1 MNEEIK
7 KYTEMFHNTYEML
20 APKYGYETR
29 GDTKQFDFDSP
40 NGKLMYATI
49 EKIVYP
55 ILEENQQLKE
65 QLQQKEDIINK
76 AKEYIKDNAN
86 IYTNIMGK
94 EVGFFKRH
102 NDGWT
107 PIELLEIL
115 DNKGE

>member
-1 MNEEIK
+1 MSEEERIPYTNEYVK
-7 KYTEMFHNTYEML
+7 KL
-20 APKYGYETR
+20 
-29 GDTKQFDFDSP
+29 
-40 NGKLMYATI
+40 
-49 EKIVYP
+49 EK
-55 ILEENQQLKE
+55 

-102 NDGWT
+102 DNGWT